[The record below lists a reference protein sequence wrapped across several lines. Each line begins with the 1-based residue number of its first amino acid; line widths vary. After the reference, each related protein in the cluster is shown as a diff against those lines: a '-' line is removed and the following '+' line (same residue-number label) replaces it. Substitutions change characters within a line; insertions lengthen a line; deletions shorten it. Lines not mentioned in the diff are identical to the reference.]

1 MPYLIQRACFESK
14 IPRGSK
20 LTVDDVL
27 DLDYM
32 GSSEF
37 EWGALPSS
45 LKRLRD
51 RHTDGDKIVCHTTDV
66 EVTHGPFAG
75 NYVQILTNVSKL
87 DFVKSFIT
95 ALAFKHA
102 TFRFKE
108 WIKFEYHFE
117 KPSDFDREWAERRR
131 ESETVWWCLDDDF
144 FFTVDGRYSN
154 LLLKALTQEPSV
166 KDTDLRMFDKVKYV
180 DTKGQLQYAKVCGIG
195 EQIKVK
201 HSNGYRAKIS
211 IHQIEQILENKE

>member
-20 LTVDDVL
+20 LSVDDVL

-32 GSSEF
+32 GSAEF
-37 EWGALPSS
+37 ECGALPKSLARIRERHSS
-45 LKRLRD
+45 
-51 RHTDGDKIVCHTTDV
+51 GDKVVCHTTDV
-66 EVTHGPFAG
+66 RVTHGPFKG
-75 NYVQILTNVSKL
+75 NFVQILTNSSIVE
-87 DFVKSFIT
+87 FGASFIT

-117 KPSDFDREWAERRR
+117 QPSEFDREWAERRR
-131 ESETVWWCLDDDF
+131 VNETVWWALEDDF
-144 FFTVDGRYSN
+144 FFTVDAGKSN
-154 LLLKALTQEPSV
+154 LLLKAITQESSV
-166 KDTDLRMFDKVKYV
+166 KDTDLRMFDRVRYV
-180 DTKGQLQYAKVCGIG
+180 DSKGQVQYAKVCGIG

-211 IHQIEQILENKE
+211 IHQIEEVLGDKE